1 MPRLL
6 GGRTVYV
13 AVRLRLRRLILWAV
27 PLAGLACAGDGGT
40 DVVLPPLRIT
50 TATSGAE
57 VDPDGYSV
65 SIDGQAAQ
73 PIGLNA
79 TLTVDQIADGQH
91 TVELSGI
98 AGNCA
103 VGGQNPQTVSVA
115 SGATATIAFEISC
128 SSATGAIQI
137 VTTTIAAGG
146 DIDPDG
152 YSLSIDGQAAQPIGA
167 NATLTVEG
175 ITEGSHT
182 VALSGIAVNC
192 GVVGQNPQ
200 AVSVLSGSTASLS
213 FEITCSSGT
222 GSIQVVTTTTGTGT
236 DPDGFALLLD
246 GSDRGAIGVSATSSL
261 TGLTAGP
268 HSIGLT
274 GLAGNCQISGENPR
288 AVSVPAGGTAQVAF
302 AVSCA
307 APGATTGN
315 LEIVTITTGPSQD
328 ANGYLISVDG
338 GAGQPIGTNDDV
350 TLSNISAVLH
360 TVELQDLAPNCGVTG
375 GNPLGAAVGAG
386 ETARV
391 EFRVT
396 CAATTGSLRVTVSGL
411 PAGTPADITVSGP
424 GSFSQGV
431 TATRTLTG
439 LTPGSY
445 GVTGRDVTASGTTYT
460 ASVSNAT
467 VAVTAGATAAV
478 TVSYTGPA
486 LPTINLRIQDFY
498 LTQSTQ
504 TRTSS
509 VPLVADRSGY
519 LRIFVV
525 ANEANTAQPT
535 VRVRF
540 RNGTSPVVERTI
552 DAPGGSTPTSVQEGT
567 LGSSWN
573 LPVEAAL
580 IRAGLSIEA
589 TVDPTGA
596 IAESNESDNGS
607 TKALTV
613 RTVPTARIRFVSVQ
627 QGSSAAGN
635 VSNPEQLVALARRM
649 HPLNSVEV
657 DVRAGVFTASQ
668 PLQAD
673 GSGWGQVLGDLDA
686 LRLAE
691 PDGGNRIYFGIA
703 ALAYGR
709 DQGIVGL
716 AFPGLPSATTALGWD
731 NSGDASRVVAHE
743 LGHIWGRRHS
753 PCGGPPD
760 LDVLY
765 PYSGGQIGVYGLDVT
780 PPVTATDL
788 RAPSSPDIMSYCFN
802 SPWISDYTYR
812 GVMDFRQA
820 NPNAVLAGVSQP
832 SLLVWGRIVNGRPV
846 LEPGFQIVTRPSL
859 PRQPGPYSVTAN
871 ATDGTQLFTLSFD
884 AVAAEDDPQGSRH
897 FAFAVPLGQARAARL
912 DRVSLQGPTG
922 STSRSPTLAQL
933 RAGPVSQAIVARRQG
948 ESVSLQWNAAAHPM
962 IMVRDPDTGEI
973 LSFARGGSA
982 MVRTPKGVLD
992 VDVSDGVRSQ
1002 RVRLAINRS

>member
-1 MPRLL
+1 MFPVARLHFQHL
-6 GGRTVYV
+6 V
-13 AVRLRLRRLILWAV
+13 LWAV
-27 PLAGLACAGDGGT
+27 PLVGLACAGDGST

-50 TATSGAE
+50 TATSGLE
-57 VDPDGYSV
+57 IDSDGYTV
-65 SIDGQAAQ
+65 SIDGQAARA
-73 PIGLNA
+73 IGLNT
-79 TLTVDQIADGQH
+79 TLTINLIATGQH
-91 TVELSGI
+91 TVELSGV
-98 AGNCA
+98 AGNCL
-103 VGGQNPQTVSVA
+103 VGGPNPQTVSVVEGTTTT
-115 SGATATIAFEISC
+115 SAFEITC
-128 SSATGAIQI
+128 SSAGAIQI
-137 VTTTIAAGG
+137 VTTTSAAGG

-167 NATLTVEG
+167 NASLTVEG

-192 GVVGQNPQ
+192 GIVGQNPQ
-200 AVSVLSGSTASLS
+200 SVSVLSGSTASLS

-222 GSIQVVTTTTGTGT
+222 GSIQVVTTTTGAGT

-268 HSIGLT
+268 HSVGLT
-274 GLAGNCQISGENPR
+274 GLAGNCQISGPNPR
-288 AVSVPAGGTAQVAF
+288 AVSVTVGGTAQVAF

-307 APGATTGN
+307 APGPTTGN
-315 LEIVTITTGPSQD
+315 LEIVTVTTGPSQD
-328 ANGYLISVDG
+328 ANGYMISIDG

-411 PAGTPADITVSGP
+411 PAGTAAAITVSGP

-445 GVTGRDVTASGTTYT
+445 GVTGRDVTASGTTYP

-486 LPTINLRIQDFY
+486 VPTINLRIQDFY

-509 VPLVADRSGY
+509 VPLVANRTGY

-540 RNGTSPVVERTI
+540 RNGSSPLVERTI
-552 DAPGGSTPTSVQEGT
+552 NAPGGSTPRTVQEGT

-580 IRAGLSIEA
+580 IRSGLSIEA
-589 TVDPTGA
+589 TVDPSSD
-596 IAESNESDNGS
+596 IAESDESDNGS

-613 RTVPTARIRFVSVQ
+613 RTVPTARIRFVPVT
-627 QGSSAAGN
+627 QGSNPPGD
-635 VSNPEQLVALARRM
+635 VSNPSQLIALARRM
-649 HPLNSVEV
+649 HPVNEVEI
-657 DVRAGVFTASQ
+657 DVHSTGFTASA
-668 PLQAD
+668 PLLPGGGTGD
-673 GSGWGQVLGDLDA
+673 GWAQLVSDLDG
-686 LRLAE
+686 LRVAE
-691 PDGGNRIYFGIA
+691 ASNRTYFGVVN
-703 ALAYGR
+703 LSYGPNA
-709 DQGIVGL
+709 GLVGL
-716 AFPGLPSATTALGWD
+716 AFQGVPTAVGWD
-731 NSGDASRVVAHE
+731 DPDDAPRVVAHE
-743 LGHIWGRRHS
+743 LGHTWNRRHS
-753 PCGGPPD
+753 PCGSPPAGTID
-760 LDVLY
+760 EVY
-765 PYSGGQIGVYGLDVT
+765 PSTGAYSGGKIGVFGYDVT
-780 PPVTATDL
+780 AGSL
-788 RAPSSPDIMSYCFN
+788 KARSLPDIMGYCIEP
-802 SPWISDYTYR
+802 SPWLSDYTYR
-812 GVMDFRQA
+812 AVMDFRQA
-820 NPNAVLAGVSQP
+820 NSGSAVASAVPQP

-846 LEPGFQIVTRPSL
+846 LEPAFEIVTRPSL
-859 PRQPGPYSVTAN
+859 PSRPGPYSVS
-871 ATDGTQLFTLSFD
+871 ATGVDGSRVFSLSFD
-884 AVAAEDDPQGSRH
+884 VATVEDQPTGSGH
-897 FAFAVPLGQARAARL
+897 FAFAVPLDQSRAARL

-922 STSRSPTLAQL
+922 STSRSPTFAQL

-948 ESVSLQWNAAAHPM
+948 ENVSLQWNAAAHPM

-992 VDVSDGVRSQ
+992 LDVSDGVRSQ